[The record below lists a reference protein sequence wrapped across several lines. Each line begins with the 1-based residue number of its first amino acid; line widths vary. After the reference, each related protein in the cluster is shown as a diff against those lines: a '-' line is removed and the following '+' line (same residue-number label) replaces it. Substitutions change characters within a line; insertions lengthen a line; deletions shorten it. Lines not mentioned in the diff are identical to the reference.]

1 MDLLCYT
8 HDRVPKDY
16 NNAIFACWLSIYKMH
31 TCSVELE
38 FQSLVQILRAGT
50 ITMNR
55 QIYTLESLF
64 AIRPSSIETLACN
77 IYLVNYAISVNICT
91 AKRYQGANAMR
102 RGYEVDM
109 ILVILIFMFFFFFFF
124 FFFNTINEYACPFL
138 ARNDD
143 FKGEVR
149 AIFKLIYR

>member
-1 MDLLCYT
+1 
-8 HDRVPKDY
+8 
-16 NNAIFACWLSIYKMH
+16 MH

-91 AKRYQGANAMR
+91 AKRYQGAKAMR

-109 ILVILIFMFFFFFFF
+109 ILVILNLCIFFFFKIMSTHAPSSHAT
-124 FFFNTINEYACPFL
+124 TIL
-138 ARNDD
+138 
-143 FKGEVR
+143 KGK
-149 AIFKLIYR
+149 FGLFSN